1 MVRLRIGNEELT
13 LTWEELEARVEAG
26 RVPPDALLQAPG
38 ITGDGWQ
45 RADTLEWV
53 QALATSRSTAFARAR
68 SGAQV
73 PWVTALLVGVQIRVW
88 WWAQLADVG
97 NWVERNTTK
106 WTAPILEDGE
116 VYRLFTMGFVHTSFT
131 HALLNLV
138 WLAYVGY
145 HVERALGGRWLTV
158 IYVASVGAGSVASM
172 LGSPET
178 PSLGASGGVFGLIAA
193 SVMFGLYRPELLGD
207 RSRQVFGFALL
218 PYLLLMFFSGLAN
231 TGTDNWAHAGGL
243 VVGGLL
249 ALVADPPGFER
260 RPGWSRRWQVG
271 VSAALVAV
279 AAAIYL
285 LGPYAV
291 PVADEA
297 QLRADLV
304 ERKALGGTQLVPPP
318 GGSFEAQVPR
328 GWLPLTARSGGK
340 AWSSPRGS
348 RTWSVSER
356 RLDQPGSAEAVWVAW
371 QAERVAEGWPM
382 FDMEMAEGELCGR
395 PALVRR
401 GWIDED
407 DPHVIE
413 WRAAVRGTHAVVAV
427 WVVERDQAD
436 RLAPLRERLFAAV
449 QWPDPEELVAAA
461 ALAERD
467 RPSGDAARR
476 AVERLAEW
484 GRSAEALRLARRLVE
499 VEPEAPS
506 AWVAL
511 LQATAW
517 YPEEAPDRE
526 KLALDAYVADLGS
539 RVDLAAVELLEALD
553 DPRADAALDRA
564 WADAP
569 GDRTLL
575 RARRQ
580 RTLST
585 VLLADG
591 RAAVA
596 AWDPLTG
603 QPRPRDAAEP
613 RSLDELQQRANT
625 LATARGRAAADVR
638 QALAEGRDP
647 SAALLLLAWG
657 HPVVGD
663 AADPDLVKAI
673 VEVASSDRPRWWLD
687 SLPDPASVAPHI
699 VPGSPL
705 PLWVPDAT
713 RR

>member
-38 ITGDGWQ
+38 ITGEGWQ

-116 VYRLFTMGFVHTSFT
+116 VYRLLTMGFVHTSFT

-138 WLAYVGY
+138 WLAYVGF

-158 IYVASVGAGSVASM
+158 IYMASVGAGSVASM

-231 TGTDNWAHAGGL
+231 TGTDNWAHGGGL

-260 RPGWSRRWQVG
+260 RPGWSHRWQIG
-271 VSAALVAV
+271 VSAALVV
-279 AAAIYL
+279 AGAAIYV

-291 PVADEA
+291 PLADEA
-297 QLRADLV
+297 QLRADLL

-318 GGSFEAQVPR
+318 GGTFEAQVPR

-356 RLDQPGSAEAVWVAW
+356 RLERPGTAESVWEAW
-371 QAERVAEGWPM
+371 QEDRAAEGWPT
-382 FDMEMAEGELCGR
+382 FDVQPAEGVLAGR

-401 GWIDED
+401 GRIDED
-407 DPHVIE
+407 DPHVVE
-413 WRAAVRGTHAVVAV
+413 WRAVVRGTHAVVAV
-427 WVVERDQAD
+427 WVVEPTHVE
-436 RLAPLRERLFAAV
+436 RLGALSERLFASV
-449 QWPDPEELVAAA
+449 QWPDPEELVSAA
-461 ALAERD
+461 ALAARER
-467 RPSGDAARR
+467 PGGDAARR
-476 AVERLAEW
+476 AVDRLAEW
-484 GRSAEALRLARRLVE
+484 GQSVEALQLARRLVE
-499 VEPEAPS
+499 VEPDAPS

-511 LQATAW
+511 LQAAAW
-517 YPEEAPDRE
+517 YPEAAADRE
-526 KLALDAYVADLGS
+526 QLALDAYLADLGS
-539 RVDLAAVELLEALD
+539 RVDLAAVELLETLA
-553 DPRADAALDRA
+553 DPRADAALERA

-569 GDRTLL
+569 GDRTLI

-585 VLLADG
+585 VLLPDG
-591 RAAVA
+591 RAASA
-596 AWDPLTG
+596 AWDAVTG
-603 QPRPRDAAEP
+603 VPRPRDAAPP
-613 RSLDELQQRANT
+613 RSIAALQQRANT
-625 LATARGRAAADVR
+625 LAASRDHAAASVL

-663 AADPDLVKAI
+663 TADPDLVKAL
-673 VEVASSDRPRWWLD
+673 VEVAAADRPRWWLAT
-687 SLPDPASVAPHI
+687 LPDPAVVAPHI

-705 PLWVPDAT
+705 PHWIPDAP